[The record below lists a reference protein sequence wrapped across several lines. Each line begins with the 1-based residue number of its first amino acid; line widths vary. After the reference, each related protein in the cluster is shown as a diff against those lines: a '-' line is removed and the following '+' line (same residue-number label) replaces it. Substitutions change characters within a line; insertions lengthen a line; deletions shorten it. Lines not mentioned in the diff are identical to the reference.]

1 VPSAAALDLGE
12 AGEITLGAC
21 PAILKRDQHGQMSNA
36 EAKRLEAGFA
46 QAAEPARSETDQ
58 VPRRREHI

>member
-1 VPSAAALDLGE
+1 LLDLGE
-12 AGEITLGAC
+12 AGEITLRTC
-21 PAILKRDQHGQMSNA
+21 PTILKRDQDRQMSNA

-46 QAAEPARSETDQ
+46 QAGESARRETDQ

>member
-1 VPSAAALDLGE
+1 LLDLGE
-12 AGEITLGAC
+12 AGEITLRAC
-21 PAILKRDQHGQMSNA
+21 PAILKRDQDWQMSNA

-46 QAAEPARSETDQ
+46 QAGEPARRETDQ